1 MLFTNTTFI
10 FCFLPVILAVCCLCG
25 FSRRLQIVL
34 LCLAGLLVYAW
45 GEPVYIVLLLGI
57 ILLDYL
63 FGLILGR
70 LTERGGRRSAAA
82 GRVLALAY
90 ILHIVLLA
98 AMKYSDSIL
107 ELVRDVMA
115 DEGITFRSFVLP
127 MGISFYT
134 LRSLSY
140 LADVRRGDAPCQ
152 KDPVKLALYI
162 SFFPQLFTGPIMQY
176 AEFARQLEERRFR
189 WRRWRDIFSGAWR
202 FGIGLSKAVLL
213 GSFLSG
219 MTGNIFGLTVYGA
232 TEIPV
237 PVLLAWLGAVAN
249 ALEIYFI
256 FSGFSDM
263 AIGLSEIFGF
273 RTGEE
278 FRHPFMAASLREFMS
293 GWFLS
298 LSAWFRQYV
307 YLPLGGASH
316 ENQDRVTR
324 NRIIVALLTG
334 MWYSSGWPCI
344 CWAVLLFVGLML
356 ENLFRL
362 EDRRERMGLRH
373 VYVCAAVVLLMVLFR
388 CDTMEQLSV
397 YISYMFGVR
406 GNGLWSAQVWM
417 YLREYG
423 LVLIAAI
430 LCLFPPEKFAA
441 AMPKRLA
448 DRTAKLRPVLYGIL
462 LPLLVAA
469 CLIVLSR
476 GSYTPF
482 IYTRL

>member
-25 FSRRLQIVL
+25 FSRSLQIVL
-34 LCLAGLLVYAW
+34 LCLAGILVYAW
-45 GEPVYIVLLLGI
+45 SEPVYVLLLLGI
-57 ILLDYL
+57 ILLDYFL
-63 FGLILGR
+63 GLALNR
-70 LTERGGRRSAAA
+70 LTERGGRKSAAA

-90 ILHIVLLA
+90 ILHIAILA
-98 AMKYSDSIL
+98 ALKYSDSIM
-107 ELVRDVMA
+107 EIVRSVMA
-115 DEGITFRSFVLP
+115 DEEIAFRSFILP
-127 MGISFYT
+127 MGLSFYT

-140 LADVRRGDAPCQ
+140 LTDVRRGDAPCQ
-152 KDPVKLALYI
+152 KNPVKLALYI
-162 SFFPQLFTGPIMQY
+162 SFFPHLFTGPIMQY
-176 AEFARQLEERRFR
+176 ADFERQLEEQRFR
-189 WRRWRDIFSGAWR
+189 QKRRQDICSGVWR

-213 GSFLSG
+213 ASFLSG
-219 MTGNIFGLTVYGA
+219 MTGNIFGLTVYGT
-232 TEIPV
+232 TEIPI
-237 PVLLAWLGAVAN
+237 PVLLAWLGAVGN

-263 AIGLSEIFGF
+263 AIGLSEVFGF

-278 FRHPFMAASLREFMS
+278 FRHPFTAASLREFMS
-293 GWFLS
+293 RWFLS

-307 YLPLGGASH
+307 YLPLGGSSN
-316 ENQDRVTR
+316 ENRDRVTR

-356 ENLFRL
+356 ENLFHL
-362 EDRRERMGLRH
+362 EDHREHMGLRH
-373 VYVCAAVVLLMVLFR
+373 AYVCLSVILLMVLFR

-406 GNGLWSAQVWM
+406 GNGFYTPQVWM

-430 LCLFPPEKFAA
+430 LCLFPHESYTSVI
-441 AMPKRLA
+441 PKRLA
-448 DRTAKLRPVLYGIL
+448 ERTVKLRPVLCGIL

-469 CLIVLSR
+469 CLIVLSW

-482 IYTRL
+482 IYSRL